1 MKLKILGSG
10 GGEGFPAVFCRCNN
24 CEKARK
30 LGGKN
35 IRTCS
40 QTLINDELLID
51 LPMDTIIH
59 SLNNNICFGDFKN
72 VLITH
77 THLDHFIPTFL
88 RFRGGVYAHNLKHEK
103 VSIFGP
109 SNLESVFYSANM
121 AYGEVPE
128 HIMKNISLTSLQDKT
143 PINIDGYEI
152 IPLKAKHAPTLGSLN
167 YVIIK
172 DKKAVLYLLDSGYP
186 ENETLSYLSSL
197 GITFDC
203 VVLDATMG
211 VSPPKAYAY
220 HMGFEENKILK
231 NELISLKLAS
241 EDTIFIASHITHNKA
256 GSHEEIEKIFSGT
269 NIIVAYDGFEVEF

>member
-1 MKLKILGSG
+1 MKIKILGSG
-10 GGEGFPAVFCRCNN
+10 GGEGFPATFCRCDN
-24 CEKARK
+24 CENARK

-51 LPMDTIIH
+51 LPMDTVTH
-59 SLNNNICFGDFKN
+59 ALNYGMCFGDFKN

-103 VSIFGP
+103 VRIFGP

-121 AYGEVPE
+121 GYSEVPE

-143 PINIDGYEI
+143 PITIDGYNV

-186 ENETLSYLSSL
+186 EKETLDFLTSL
-197 GITFDC
+197 GITFNC

-211 VSPPKAYAY
+211 ISPINSYAY

-231 NELISLKLAS
+231 KELISLKIANK
-241 EDTIFIASHITHNKA
+241 DTVFIASHITHNKA
-256 GSHEEIEKIFSGT
+256 GSHEEIEKIFDGT
-269 NIIVAYDGFEVEF
+269 GIIVAYDGLEVEF